1 LVGSQNFI
9 ARARPLR
16 RLLGGNMRQAGVI
29 AAAGLV
35 ALDGLADRLADD
47 HAGDRTNAGGLRG
60 GRAEKATGILPAF
73 DPAPLGTFKTDPRSP
88 TGGAIRLRG

>member
-16 RLLGGNMRQAGVI
+16 RLLGCNMRQAGVI

-35 ALDGLADRLADD
+35 ALDGMVDRL
-47 HAGDRTNAGGLRG
+47 G
-60 GRAEKATGILPAF
+60 
-73 DPAPLGTFKTDPRSP
+73 
-88 TGGAIRLRG
+88 